1 MRRRA
6 AVFSADGRDD
16 DSLVY
21 DVSSEAYPGLLDLFR
36 RAYRHLD
43 LAGPSSRSAET
54 IVGFWERAFF
64 ISGGQASVRRSWPGR
79 SSHPRAAEPSLPD
92 DPPARLRDG
101 PDHARG
107 IRTQVLERFDSL
119 MGVDPGGL
127 HRLVTR
133 LEALGL
139 IRSSGEDTGG
149 IDDDERGRIYELTHV
164 GRSVLAA
171 EARRL
176 SRLARLPE
184 VAEAAGAAS
193 A

>member
-1 MRRRA
+1 MSSPTEPASHGRTGSSWMNVA
-6 AVFSADGRDD
+6 HLLPLKPKVFM
-16 DSLVY
+16 V
-21 DVSSEAYPGLLDLFR
+21 LL
-36 RAYRHLD
+36 A
-43 LAGPSSRSAET
+43 
-54 IVGFWERAFF
+54 
-64 ISGGQASVRRSWPGR
+64 
-79 SSHPRAAEPSLPD
+79 
-92 DPPARLRDG
+92 LRDG

-107 IRTQVLERFDSL
+107 IRTHVLERFDSL

-139 IRSSGEDTGG
+139 IRSSGEDVGG
-149 IDDDERGRIYELTHV
+149 IDDDEQGRFYELTHV

-184 VAEAAGAAS
+184 VAEAAGEAS

>member
-1 MRRRA
+1 MDPTAFLPLKPHVFMVLLALREGA
-6 AVFSADGRDD
+6 AHG
-16 DSLVY
+16 Y
-21 DVSSEAYPGLLDLFR
+21 
-36 RAYRHLD
+36 
-43 LAGPSSRSAET
+43 
-54 IVGFWERAFF
+54 
-64 ISGGQASVRRSWPGR
+64 
-79 SSHPRAAEPSLPD
+79 
-92 DPPARLRDG
+92 
-101 PDHARG
+101 G
-107 IRTQVLERFDSL
+107 IRAHVLERFDSL

-149 IDDDERGRIYELTHV
+149 IDDDEPGRLYELTHV